1 MINNQNPENLQS
13 TETPKVENQIQLN
26 TNQPRKYNPPRP
38 QARRNTK
45 PLPKSSSFPVHI
57 IPLGG
62 LNEIGKNMTA
72 IECNDDIFVIDCGT
86 AFPDDEMLGV
96 DLVIPD
102 TVWLEK
108 NKDHIKGFV
117 LTHGHEDHIGSLPY
131 VLKNINVPVYGTRLT
146 LGLVGIK
153 LKEHGLFNKVTL
165 NVVAAGD
172 TIQLGCFG
180 IEFINVNH
188 SIADAVALAIT
199 TPQGV
204 IVHTGDFKIDCTPIV
219 GTMIDLARF
228 GALGN
233 QGVLALM
240 MDSTNAER
248 PGYTMSER
256 TVGESF
262 EGLFNRAVGSRI
274 IIATFASNIHRVQQI
289 INAAVAHGR
298 RVAISGRS
306 MVNVC
311 TIAMELGYLT
321 MPEGVMVDIDAINRL
336 PQEKVVII
344 TTGSQGEPMSA
355 LYRMAFSDHR
365 KIEVGPKDFIIISAS
380 PIPGNEKTVS
390 KVINELLK
398 LGAEVVYESLAEVH
412 VSGHACQ
419 EELKLIMGLTKPK
432 FFLPVHGEYKHLKKN
447 SGLAKSMGIDPQ
459 NILLPQIGKV
469 IELKAD
475 SIKFSGTVPSG
486 RILVDGLGVGDV
498 GSIVLRDRKHLAQDG
513 LIVIVATIDADNGS
527 LVAGPDL
534 VSRGF
539 VYVRESETLMDETR
553 KLAKE
558 VLDDCAKA
566 NITDWGTI
574 KMRVK
579 DAISKLLYDKTK
591 RSPMIL
597 PVIMEV

>member
-1 MINNQNPENLQS
+1 VINNQNPQNPQNSQS
-13 TETPKVENQIQLN
+13 ENQNQQSVNPNKRYN
-26 TNQPRKYNPPRP
+26 TP
-38 QARRNTK
+38 QKQQMHRNVKTISK
-45 PLPKSSSFPVHI
+45 AMSASPVHI

-72 IECNDDIFVIDCGT
+72 IECNDDIIVIDCGT

-96 DLVIPD
+96 DLVIQD
-102 TVWLEK
+102 TTWLEK
-108 NKDHIKGFV
+108 NKDNVKGFV
-117 LTHGHEDHIGSLPY
+117 LTHGHEDHIGALPY
-131 VLKNINVPVYGTRLT
+131 VLKNINVPIYGTRLT
-146 LGLVGIK
+146 LGLVEIK
-153 LKEHGLFNKVTL
+153 LKEHGLLNKVVR
-165 NVVAAGD
+165 NVVAPGD
-172 TIQLGCFG
+172 IINLGCMS

-199 TPQGV
+199 TPEGV
-204 IVHTGDFKIDCTPIV
+204 IVHSGDFKIDCTPIV
-219 GTMIDLARF
+219 GEMIDLARF
-228 GALGN
+228 GELGN

-240 MDSTNAER
+240 LDSTNAER

-262 EGLFNRAVGSRI
+262 DGLFNRAVGNRI

-321 MPEGVMVDIDAINRL
+321 MPEGVMADIDAINRL
-336 PQEKVVII
+336 PLDKVVII

-365 KIEVGPKDFIIISAS
+365 KIEIGSKDFIIISAS

-419 EELKLIMGLTKPK
+419 EELKLIIGLTKPK
-432 FFLPVHGEYKHLKKN
+432 FFFPVHGEYKHLKKN
-447 SGLAKSMGIDPQ
+447 AGLAKAMGINPQ
-459 NILLPQIGKV
+459 NILIPEIGKV

-475 SIKFSGTVPSG
+475 SAKFSGIVPSG

-513 LIVIVATIDADNGS
+513 LIVIVATIDGDNGM
-527 LVAGPDL
+527 LVAGPDI

-539 VYVRESETLMDETR
+539 VYVRESEGLMDETR
-553 KLAKE
+553 KLARE
-558 VLDDCAKA
+558 VLQECSA
-566 NITDWGTI
+566 NKITDWGTI

-579 DAISKLLYDKTK
+579 DALSKLLYDKTK